1 MIDLNQLRNFIAVAE
16 TEHVGKAAQ
25 QLNMTQSP
33 LSRQIQDLEA
43 RLGLQLFERIKKR
56 LYLTPVGREFLID
69 AKALIQ
75 QAGRIEEK
83 ASAWASG
90 QKGQLE
96 IGYIEGALNCGI
108 LPDILRKFKQTEPE
122 INIRL
127 WAMRSSSQFQAL
139 VKNELDIAFTYTAPI
154 PKCNFI
160 CTKIHQEKF
169 LLTSPDTSPPPS
181 FSTPETLPFIA
192 MPESISPQGVSD
204 LTNAL
209 NTINIIP
216 DISYEIAE
224 PTAILGLVSAGI
236 GHAIVQESMKKFAPQ
251 NINFHK
257 LPKDFPLNLKI
268 YMVARNT
275 PSPQIAKFLNA
286 P

>member
-1 MIDLNQLRNFIAVAE
+1 MIDLNQLRYFIAVAE

-33 LSRQIQDLEA
+33 LSRQIQDLEI

-56 LYLTPVGREFLID
+56 LHLTPVGREFLID

-75 QAGRIEEK
+75 QAGRMEEK
-83 ASAWASG
+83 ASAWANG

-108 LPDILRKFKQTEPE
+108 LPNLLRNFKLAEPE

-127 WAMRSSSQFQAL
+127 WAMRSSEQFQAL
-139 VKNELDIAFTYTAPI
+139 ANNELDIAFTYTAPT
-154 PKCNFI
+154 PKDNFT
-160 CTKIHQEKF
+160 CSKIHQERF
-169 LLTSPDTSPPPS
+169 LLASPDSSPPPS
-181 FSTPETLPFIA
+181 FSTPKTLPLIT
-192 MPESISPQGVSD
+192 MPESMSPQGVSD

-216 DISYEIAE
+216 DISYKIAE

-236 GHAIVQESMKKFAPQ
+236 GHAVVQESMKKFAPP
-251 NINFHK
+251 NINFHSLPPNFSLK
-257 LPKDFPLNLKI
+257 LEIYIVSLKS
-268 YMVARNT
+268 
-275 PSPQIAKFLNA
+275 PSPLIAKFLDA
-286 P
+286 T